1 MSIAKLTRFLIAA
14 AVALGTTLT
23 LSVATAAP
31 AAADGCYTWSGT
43 LREGST
49 GEGVTRLQIRVAGW
63 VTSGEVLS
71 VDGQFGPA
79 TKRAVTRF
87 QSGYGLVADGIAGP
101 ATFSKIYAL
110 QDDDCTPIHFSYA
123 EANNNCG
130 KGGNFSG
137 GAVSAAQVRENLLR
151 AMWKAE
157 ALRRKLGD
165 RSINVSSGFRDRAC
179 NASVGGASN
188 SRHMYGD
195 ALDLTPG
202 PSLCDMARAARSA
215 GYNGIFG
222 PGYPGHSDHTH
233 VDSGPGRSWSASQ
246 CGI

>member
-1 MSIAKLTRFLIAA
+1 MSVPRFARLLVA
-14 AVALGTTLT
+14 AVVAFGTVFTM
-23 LSVATAAP
+23 SVATAGP
-31 AAADGCYTWSGT
+31 AAADGCYTWSST
-43 LREGST
+43 LREGSS
-49 GEGVTRLQIRVAGW
+49 GAAVTRLQIRVAGW

-87 QSGYGLVADGIAGP
+87 QAAYGLTADGVAGP
-101 ATFSKIYAL
+101 NTFNKIYSL

-137 GAVSAAQVRENLLR
+137 GSVSASTVKENLLR

-157 ALRRKLGD
+157 ALRHKLGD
-165 RSINVSSGFRDRAC
+165 RAINVTSGFRDKAC
-179 NASVGGASN
+179 NASVGGATN
-188 SRHMYGD
+188 SRHTYGD

-202 PSLCDMARAARSA
+202 PSLCDMARTARST
-215 GYNGIFG
+215 GFTGIFG